1 MAEGVSTF
9 RLYLMRLVYLL
20 NFVFL
25 SMNAWPDI
33 ARHDKAW
40 DPFQGVAFS
49 FWAALATLMALGVR
63 YPLQMLPLFFI
74 QLLYKSIWLIGVALP
89 MSQVGRTSGLTRV
102 FIAGAIVDL
111 IVIPWAY
118 VWTHYVRKPADRWK

>member
-1 MAEGVSTF
+1 
-9 RLYLMRLVYLL
+9 
-20 NFVFL
+20 
-25 SMNAWPDI
+25 
-33 ARHDKAW
+33 
-40 DPFQGVAFS
+40 
-49 FWAALATLMALGVR
+49 LMALGVR